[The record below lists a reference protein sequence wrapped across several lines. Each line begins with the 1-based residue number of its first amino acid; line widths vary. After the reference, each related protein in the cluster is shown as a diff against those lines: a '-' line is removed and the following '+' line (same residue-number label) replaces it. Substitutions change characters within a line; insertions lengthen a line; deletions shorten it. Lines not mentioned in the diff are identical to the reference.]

1 MTAEIVYIDRSTIK
15 EGQVEEVRERI
26 QDLVPFIEDR
36 EPQLVGYQFYFDDGA
51 RRMTVV
57 AIHPDSESLEMHM
70 EVGRSAFAG
79 FAEFID
85 MKAIEV
91 YGNPSE
97 KVLEL
102 LEEKAN
108 MLGDAGRV
116 EVHTPQS
123 GFMRLPS
130 RT

>member
-1 MTAEIVYIDRSTIK
+1 
-15 EGQVEEVRERI
+15 
-26 QDLVPFIEDR
+26 
-36 EPQLVGYQFYFDDGA
+36 
-51 RRMTVV
+51 MTVV
-57 AIHPDSESLEMHM
+57 AIHPDSDSLELHM

-79 FAEFID
+79 FADFID

-102 LEEKAN
+102 LEKKAN

-116 EVHTPQS
+116 EVHTPQG